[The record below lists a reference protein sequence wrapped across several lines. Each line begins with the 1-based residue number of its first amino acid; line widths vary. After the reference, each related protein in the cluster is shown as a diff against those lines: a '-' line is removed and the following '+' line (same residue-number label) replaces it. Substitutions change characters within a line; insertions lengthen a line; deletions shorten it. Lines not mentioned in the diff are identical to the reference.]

1 MKKKGR
7 GLSYDEKRDKM
18 LKIFHDSVTHTAF
31 RDQFSTTNKSKNC
44 QSRLAFLFRPSK
56 KYSALLKLI
65 L

>member
-31 RDQFSTTNKSKNC
+31 RNQFLIMNKSKNY
-44 QSRLAFLFRPSK
+44 QSRLEFLFQLSK